1 MTRNTG
7 RNPLRTLEWGARH
20 NQEAGGTCPV
30 VSDTTTTIRKP
41 YYDDGR
47 GGAADLQWLQTSF
60 GGDECWSEICSRQ
73 RAEP

>member
-7 RNPLRTLEWGARH
+7 RNPLRTLEWGVRH
-20 NQEAGGTCPV
+20 NQEASGTCPV

-47 GGAADLQWLQTSF
+47 GGCGRSPMASDLFW
-60 GGDECWSEICSRQ
+60 R
-73 RAEP
+73 R